1 MAVPLAA
8 AGAARLFAG
17 EPRDAGLS
25 AAGRGYR
32 EHTSAI
38 PNKAGAVGELFDET
52 ELALLRS
59 TKPIALQV
67 YPNWAMNVVAV
78 RPGPH
83 VDTIT
88 GRDGV
93 AFWFNP
99 VEQHRYSVNVMATL
113 HLHAAA
119 DLPARQVPLLYGP
132 VLVAGHDDTGEPAG
146 LSHEQIQWLAD
157 DRHFGKW
164 AEWTLRFRTRREARV
179 GAGPGVARR
188 DHARLGALPDSANGH
203 CELTRRSPMPAALV
217 LSGCSGNGRGDRLGG
232 PRSSV
237 AA

>member
-67 YPNWAMNVVAV
+67 YPNWAMSIVEV
-78 RPGPH
+78 RPG
-83 VDTIT
+83 I
-88 GRDGV
+88 
-93 AFWFNP
+93 
-99 VEQHRYSVNVMATL
+99 
-113 HLHAAA
+113 
-119 DLPARQVPLLYGP
+119 
-132 VLVAGHDDTGEPAG
+132 
-146 LSHEQIQWLAD
+146 
-157 DRHFGKW
+157 
-164 AEWTLRFRTRREARV
+164 
-179 GAGPGVARR
+179 
-188 DHARLGALPDSANGH
+188 
-203 CELTRRSPMPAALV
+203 
-217 LSGCSGNGRGDRLGG
+217 
-232 PRSSV
+232 V
-237 AA
+237 AAVVGGTSCRHHHR